1 MTCDEFQKQIE
12 DAIDRRL
19 DGEQLAESCAADGH
33 DLESHTAGCAACRE
47 RWLEFQLLERAV
59 SEWRESQRTPQLS
72 DEFTDRV
79 LRELKASEP
88 ESERTAGA
96 TAGLPSSA
104 VSEARNTAGQAS
116 SGTRVRPE
124 AGNLSPKPIRAWEI
138 VVTVALVLVAVFVVF
153 RGDGNQIAQDDSVPE
168 QPGPFDDRDT
178 EEVAD
183 LTDLLS
189 DARMA
194 LSSITER
201 ASEKAGRFRV
211 FVPDVSS
218 GLGFE
223 GSSLAPLNNQPS
235 VNDNDVPE
243 PEDDGSGID
252 DESGRL
258 KRALD
263 FLFEV
268 AGPTDQ
274 QTT

>member
-12 DAIDRRL
+12 DAIDSRL

-33 DLESHTAGCAACRE
+33 ELAAHAAGCAACRE
-47 RWLEFQLLERAV
+47 RWQEFQLLEIAV
-59 SEWRESQRTPQLS
+59 SAWRGSPRTPKLS

-79 LRELKASEP
+79 LRELKAG
-88 ESERTAGA
+88 RAMGA
-96 TAGLPSSA
+96 TAGSPGSA
-104 VSEARNTAGQAS
+104 VFPAQDTAGQAG
-116 SGTRVRPE
+116 SGTRSRPD
-124 AGNLSPKPIRAWEI
+124 AGEQTAKPIRAWEI
-138 VVTVALVLVAVFVVF
+138 VLTVALVLVAVFVVF
-153 RGDGNQIAQDDSVPE
+153 RDDGSQLAHDDSVPE
-168 QPGPFDDRDT
+168 QPGPFDDRDS

-194 LSSITER
+194 LSSMTER

-223 GSSLAPLNNQPS
+223 GSSLAPLSSQPS
-235 VNDNDVPE
+235 VNGNDVPE
-243 PEDDGSGID
+243 PEDHGPGINA
-252 DESGRL
+252 ESGRL